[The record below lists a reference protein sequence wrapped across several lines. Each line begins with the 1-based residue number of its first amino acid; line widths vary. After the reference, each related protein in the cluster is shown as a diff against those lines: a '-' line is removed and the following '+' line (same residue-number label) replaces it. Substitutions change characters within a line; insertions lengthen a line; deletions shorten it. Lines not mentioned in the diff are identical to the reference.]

1 MLKIFYM
8 DISCD
13 CSNEQ
18 SQAFYKILPKERQK
32 RIDKLHREEMVQK
45 KVLAGIFMQYGL
57 SRVTGVPIRNI
68 CYSYGKQ
75 GKPELDWMNISRRE
89 DLLFRQIQ
97 DISSVRDS
105 GSVEQLDFNLSHSG
119 KYVVLAVSDKPV
131 GVDVER
137 LRNNRQNIAKR
148 CFHKKEY
155 EDIMALQSQE
165 SRDRRFLEYWTMKE
179 AYVKRTGDGL
189 RIPLNSFCVKRSG
202 EGVSSVENTGCPKIW
217 FATGF
222 VEEDYAVSVC
232 SESEADIRQLSG
244 RNALRDKKIFLSME
258 EIAIE
263 QISSFLSGKQAGS
276 SV

>member
-32 RIDKLHREEMVQK
+32 RIDKLHREEAVQK

-57 SRVTGVPIRNI
+57 SRVTGMPIRNI

-75 GKPELDWMNISRRE
+75 GKPELDWMNISRQA
-89 DLLFRQIQ
+89 DLHHGRMTDVLP
-97 DISSVRDS
+97 VRDS

-119 KYVVLAVSDKPV
+119 KYVVLAVGDKPV

-155 EDIMALQSQE
+155 EDIMALKSQE

-179 AYVKRTGDGL
+179 AYVKRSGDGL

-202 EGVSSVENTGCPKIW
+202 EGVSSVENTGCPKVW

-232 SESEADIRQLSG
+232 SESEADIRQLLDSNEPWDG
-244 RNALRDKKIFLSME
+244 KIFLPME
-258 EIAIE
+258 EITIE
-263 QISSFLSGKQAGS
+263 QISGFLRDKQSGNG
-276 SV
+276 V

>member
-32 RIDKLHREEMVQK
+32 RIDKLHREEAVQK

-57 SRVTGVPIRNI
+57 SRVTGMPIRNI

-75 GKPELDWMNISRRE
+75 GKPELDWMNISRQA
-89 DLLFRQIQ
+89 DLHHGRMTDVLP
-97 DISSVRDS
+97 VRDS
-105 GSVEQLDFNLSHSG
+105 GSVERLDFNLSHSG
-119 KYVVLAVSDKPV
+119 KYVVLAVGDKPV

-155 EDIMALQSQE
+155 EDIMALKSQE

-179 AYVKRTGDGL
+179 AYVKRSGDGL

-202 EGVSSVENTGCPKIW
+202 EGVSSVENTGCPKVW

-232 SESEADIRQLSG
+232 SESEADIRQLLDSNEPWDG
-244 RNALRDKKIFLSME
+244 KIFLPME
-258 EIAIE
+258 EITIE
-263 QISSFLSGKQAGS
+263 QISGFLRDKQSGNG
-276 SV
+276 V